1 MWKET
6 ESKKKKKKNRKGI
19 KRMTS
24 RKAREKAEL
33 IIIRNKA
40 YKTKRWKERNKRE
53 RKKKK
58 R

>member
-6 ESKKKKKKNRKGI
+6 ESKKKKKNRKGI